1 MDITENEK
9 RVINQIRKMR
19 MRWQVFFA
27 AGLLPYIV
35 TLLYDF
41 RARPGLNLK
50 VIAYLQNLDSISFIL
65 AIVLAFSILLLK
77 RKYLSRKFIASILKQ
92 DAVKASDSGALIK
105 ELFGVLNRKFAI
117 IWMLG
122 IALIV
127 EGVVYFWLTFAD
139 RNMHLYAFVGAYS
152 LLMNYPRKLFFES
165 VSYQIE
171 ELYVEGK
178 NNS

>member
-1 MDITENEK
+1 MDIAETEK
-9 RVINQIRKMR
+9 RVANQIRKMKI
-19 MRWQVFFA
+19 RWQVFFA
-27 AGLLPYIV
+27 AGLLPYIL

-41 RARPGLNLK
+41 RIHPGLNLK
-50 VIAYLQNLDSISFIL
+50 IITYLQNLDSFSFIL

-77 RKYLSRKFIASILKQ
+77 RKYLSQKFIASVLKQ
-92 DAVKASDSGALIK
+92 NAAKTTDSG
-105 ELFGVLNRKFAI
+105 ELTRKLFEVLNRKFSV

-127 EGVVYFWLTFAD
+127 EGVIYFWLTFAD

-165 VSYQIE
+165 ISYQIE
-171 ELYVEGK
+171 ELEADWK